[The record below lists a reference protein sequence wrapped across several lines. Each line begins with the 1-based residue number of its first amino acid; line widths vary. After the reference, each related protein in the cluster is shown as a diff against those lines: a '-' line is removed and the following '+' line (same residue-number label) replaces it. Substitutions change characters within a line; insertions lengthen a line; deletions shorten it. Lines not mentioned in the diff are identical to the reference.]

1 MRLAVSALLV
11 VVAACGAVRP
21 APAPPAPPEPV
32 LRVGT
37 SGDYPPFSVRAADGT
52 YSGFDV
58 EVARAYAAA
67 RGRTLELVPF
77 RWPELATRLAAGEFD
92 VAMGGVT
99 VRGDRLVI
107 GTMTAAVARADAILL
122 VRHGDHRRD
131 LDRRETRVAVN
142 RGGHLERVARARFRH
157 AAIVPVD
164 DNRTLPDL
172 LTRREV
178 DAVVVDTLE
187 AGTFDPSAF
196 DIAARLT
203 HDRKAYWVTPG
214 KTALAEDLDAWLLQ
228 EERAGTLQRLR
239 AVALRDADV
248 PTLPPEAARVVDLIG
263 RRLLLMPLVAATKR
277 VAGQPIVD
285 ASREAAVLDR
295 NAERARGAGL
305 DPAAVRTLLRAEI
318 AAARAVQRVATQD
331 EVHPPSLA
339 ALRSAIDAIDVA
351 LIRALATA
359 RDAGAEPPSR
369 SALTAALRADA
380 DVPGCGPAETDAIVA
395 ALTPLLPPAAAPKA
409 R

>member
-1 MRLAVSALLV
+1 MRLVSSAVLV

-21 APAPPAPPEPV
+21 APPPLAPPEPV

-107 GTMTAAVARADAILL
+107 GTMTAAVARADAVVL
-122 VRHGDHRRD
+122 VRHDDRRRA
-131 LDRRETRVAVN
+131 LDRPDSRIAVN
-142 RGGHLERVARARFRH
+142 RGGHLERVARARLRH

-172 LTRREV
+172 LGRREV

-203 HDRKAYWVTPG
+203 HDRKAYWVAPG
-214 KTALAEDLDAWLLQ
+214 KAALAEDLDAWLLQ
-228 EERAGTLQRLR
+228 EERAGTLERLR
-239 AVALRDADV
+239 AVALRDAAA
-248 PTLPPEAARVVDLIG
+248 PTLPPDAARVGDLVG
-263 RRLLLMPLVAATKR
+263 RRLLLMPLVAASKH
-277 VAGQPIVD
+277 VAGLPIGD
-285 ASREAAVLDR
+285 ATREAAVLDR
-295 NAERARGAGL
+295 NAERARGTGL
-305 DPAAVRTLLRAEI
+305 DPAAVRALLRAEI
-318 AAARAVQRVATQD
+318 AAARAVQRAATQD
-331 EVHPPSLA
+331 DVHPPSLA
-339 ALRSAIDAIDVA
+339 ALRSAIDTIDAAVV
-351 LIRALATA
+351 RALANA
-359 RDAGAEPPSR
+359 RDAGIARPSR

-380 DVPGCGPAETDAIVA
+380 DVPGCGPAETDAIAA
-395 ALTPLLPPAAAPKA
+395 ALAPLLPAPAAPKV